1 MSTEERPE
9 SLDPLRH
16 ERGMHQVELEMQT
29 EELRQAQ
36 VELEAARDRYRN
48 LYDFA
53 PVGYLTLSTEGV
65 ICEANLT
72 AAALLGEDR
81 QSLMGRRFA
90 RFVSEPDSQRW
101 LRQLWQLDQA
111 GGPRRIDLALQP
123 TVGAPLQVQVDAL
136 RVQESGAAPVLR
148 ITLADITERKRIE
161 AELRISGAAF
171 ELHDGIMV
179 TDARGVILRVNQA
192 CVEISGYSA
201 AETIGQTPRLL
212 HSDRQDSAFYQ
223 DMWSRLRSSGSW
235 QGELWNRRKG
245 GDHYPVRLSITA
257 VRDEHGEVS
266 HYVSSMTDI
275 SLRRSQ
281 EEEIAKLAFYDSL
294 TGLPNRRLLLD
305 RLQQAL
311 VASARTQREGALMFI
326 DLDHFKTLNDT
337 QGHDRGDELLRQVA
351 QRLHGCLRQ
360 GDTVAR
366 TGGDEFVVMLAPELS
381 DRSEE
386 AGAQAQVT
394 AEKILAALGSPYL
407 LADGPYHGSASIG
420 VTLFNGHQ
428 HSVDELLK
436 QADLAM
442 YHAKSGGR
450 NTLRFFDTAIQRTLA
465 ERTTLEAELRLA
477 LQLGQFVVHYQPE
490 VGLLG
495 RLVGVEA
502 LVRWQHPH
510 RGLLLPDEFIGL
522 AEQTGVIVP
531 LGLWVFE
538 RACEQQREWR
548 HEPAIAELTVAVN
561 VSARQLR
568 DVDLV
573 PRLRAAL
580 DRSSADAGR
589 ICLELTESLLLDNVD
604 HAVRVMQA
612 LQTRGLR
619 FALDDFGTGYASL
632 ASLKRLPF
640 AQLKIDRS
648 FVRDLLDERI
658 DAAIAHTV
666 LALGHNLGVTVV
678 AEGVETRAQ
687 YDRLVRGGCAYFQGY
702 LFGRAMPAGDLS
714 AAARAWQSPIQPDAL
729 PH

>member
-16 ERGMHQVELEMQT
+16 ERGMHQVELELQN

-101 LRQLWQLDQA
+101 LRQLRQLAQA

-123 TVGAPLQVQVDAL
+123 TVGAPLQMQVDAL

-192 CVEISGYSA
+192 CVKISGYSA

-257 VRDEHGEVS
+257 VRDDHGEVS

-281 EEEIAKLAFYDSL
+281 EEEIAKLAFYDPL

-311 VASARTQREGALMFI
+311 LASARTQRESALMFI

-428 HSVDELLK
+428 HCVDELLK

-548 HEPAIAELTVAVN
+548 REPATAELTVAVN

-568 DVDLV
+568 DVDFV
-573 PRLRAAL
+573 PRLLAAL
-580 DRSSADAGR
+580 DRSGADAGR

-604 HAVRVMQA
+604 HAVRMMQA
-612 LQTRGLR
+612 LQTRGSR
-619 FALDDFGTGYASL
+619 FT
-632 ASLKRLPF
+632 
-640 AQLKIDRS
+640 
-648 FVRDLLDERI
+648 LDE
-658 DAAIAHTV
+658 
-666 LALGHNLGVTVV
+666 LAP
-678 AEGVETRAQ
+678 A
-687 YDRLVRGGCAYFQGY
+687 VRRWRCW
-702 LFGRAMPAGDLS
+702 R
-714 AAARAWQSPIQPDAL
+714 R
-729 PH
+729 